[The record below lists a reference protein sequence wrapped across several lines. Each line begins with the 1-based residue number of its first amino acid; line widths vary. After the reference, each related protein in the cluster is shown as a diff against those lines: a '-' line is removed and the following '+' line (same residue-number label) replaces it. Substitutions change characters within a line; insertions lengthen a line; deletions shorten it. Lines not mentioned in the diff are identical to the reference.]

1 MCVWVCVHLPFHTV
15 CIFPPVFF
23 CEPSGVSVC
32 FAARERKAPYVH
44 VLLTHGENRRPNKT
58 SSHTRAH
65 THTYISQAAGAPLS
79 ERWLASEV
87 NLERRTPNNKPCD
100 THSPKKCQFYST
112 LLDDIKPHE
121 RFTAAGY
128 EYVHSDVI
136 THSRDSINGTNLIV
150 KKPQFYFE
158 TAANL

>member
-1 MCVWVCVHLPFHTV
+1 MYECVCTYLSTLSAFSLLSSSVNPVVSQCVLLQ
-15 CIFPPVFF
+15 
-23 CEPSGVSVC
+23 
-32 FAARERKAPYVH
+32 AREKLHMFTSCSHMVKTGGLTK
-44 VLLTHGENRRPNKT
+44 LLHTHT
-58 SSHTRAH
+58 H

-128 EYVHSDVI
+128 EYVHSDAI